1 MSEYAEEVIIYS
13 RKCTKVGQI
22 LLTLMGVLAQ
32 VTARLVQPFE
42 LSALDGC
49 TEVPSLHS

>member
-1 MSEYAEEVIIYS
+1 MSEYAEKVIIYS

-22 LLTLMGVLAQ
+22 PLTLMGILAQ

-42 LSALDGC
+42 LAALDGC
-49 TEVPSLHS
+49 RELPSLHS